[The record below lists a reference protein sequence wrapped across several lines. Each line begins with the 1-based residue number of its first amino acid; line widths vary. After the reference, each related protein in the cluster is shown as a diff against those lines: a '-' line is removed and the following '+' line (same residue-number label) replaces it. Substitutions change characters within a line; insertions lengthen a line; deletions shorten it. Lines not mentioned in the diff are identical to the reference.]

1 MKKKLLKIFIPAIIL
16 LFILVIALIIFKRL
30 KLSNTIKENF
40 IPNNLQVEE
49 FISEPHYII
58 PWTNTFNKII
68 YIPLNWDEGK
78 LQFQLDAYDTNWP
91 IKFTISTDYEE
102 WFDWEIY
109 PFFVHSLFGKNEFVI
124 PVNAITKIDE
134 DTFEIKLDDFWGY
147 TTYDGKKY
155 LYKLFS
161 KWKINWVLL
170 SLYRTTQDTVSIDFS
185 LLN

>member
-1 MKKKLLKIFIPAIIL
+1 MGKKLLKIFIPAIIL

-49 FISEPHYII
+49 FESEPYYII
-58 PWTNTFNKII
+58 SWKNTFNKIV
-68 YIPLNWDEGK
+68 YVPLNWDEGK

-91 IKFTISTDYEE
+91 IKFTISTDYED

-109 PFFVHSLFGKNEFVI
+109 PFFVHSLFWNEEFLI
-124 PVNAITKIDE
+124 PTNAITKIDNN
-134 DTFEIKLDDFWGY
+134 TFEIRLDDFWGY
-147 TTYDGKKY
+147 TTFDGKKY

-161 KWKINWVLL
+161 KWKIDGVIL
-170 SLYRTTQDTVSIDFS
+170 SLYWTTQDNVSIDFS